1 MKTTCKLLSLCLLST
16 LLFQGCATYPPK
28 RPDRYPSPRSTTP
41 IPSHPPRPE
50 QKRPVPI
57 TESVKHAPKQTNAI
71 AADFSRQAATQVN
84 QGRLDLAAATLER
97 GLRIAPKDARLW
109 SQLAEVKLQQQHYRQ
124 ARSLAAKSNS
134 LAGNDTGLVPKNQW
148 IIEEARRR
156 SGGH

>member
-1 MKTTCKLLSLCLLST
+1 
-16 LLFQGCATYPPK
+16 
-28 RPDRYPSPRSTTP
+28 
-41 IPSHPPRPE
+41 
-50 QKRPVPI
+50 VPI